1 MDLGSEYGRLL
12 AERDRLIASGVDPAA
27 LEVPLAPPEE
37 LTDPIPDETGVM
49 PEPPEDDPEASE
61 VDIPD
66 LED

>member
-1 MDLGSEYGRLL
+1 MTD
-12 AERDRLIASGVDPAA
+12 
-27 LEVPLAPPEE
+27 EE
-37 LTDPIPDETGVM
+37 LTDPIPDETGLA